1 MSERDD
7 DLRLERE
14 LRGLLGDRDPGPAP
28 YGLRERVDRV
38 PGRDAAGESVAE
50 RARRAIVAA
59 LGLAAAVVLVLVAV
73 PLVAKPPG
81 PGPGGPPMPVVTF
94 DPTLHGPGLVPPPAL
109 EAEVLVVLGLLIVA
123 GLVLAVAPSG
133 PRRALAAFVL
143 VAGLAVGG
151 AQILLT
157 HAAAGPVASSGGI
170 GVRNVEPSDPARDGR
185 YPVYVTAAPGD
196 PFSFG
201 FSVRNEGPLPIRL
214 EGVVRD
220 PAVHDGVVDYPT
232 LRALWRDGSS
242 QGGVTGP
249 TGPVAPFGPI
259 DLGPGEFTVLWLV
272 WTASPCA
279 AGPSFE
285 PIGDET
291 ALVGIPELRVAYSVL
306 GFARTAVIDLPFEIL
321 QPYQA
326 TCPALD

>member
-14 LRGLLGDRDPGPAP
+14 LRGVLRDRDPGPAP
-28 YGLRERVDRV
+28 FGLRERVDRV
-38 PGRDAAGESVAE
+38 PESRPTGASVAE
-50 RARRAIVAA
+50 RARRAIVPA
-59 LGLAAAVVLVLVAV
+59 LGIAAAIVLVLLAV
-73 PLVAKPPG
+73 PLVTKPAG
-81 PGPGGPPMPVVTF
+81 PGPGRPSAPIVTF
-94 DPTLHGPGLVPPPAL
+94 DPTLHGPGLVLPPAL
-109 EAEVLVVLGLLIVA
+109 EAETLVVLGLLIAA
-123 GLVLAVAPSG
+123 GLMLAVAPSG
-133 PRRALAAFVL
+133 PRRALAAF
-143 VAGLAVGG
+143 ALAAILGVGG

-157 HAAAGPVASSGGI
+157 HAATGPVASSGGI
-170 GVRNVEPSDPARDGR
+170 GVLNVEPSDPGRDGR

-201 FSVRNEGPLPIRL
+201 FSVRNDGPLPIRL

-232 LRALWRDGSS
+232 LRAVWRDGSS

-285 PIGDET
+285 PLADQ
-291 ALVGIPELRVAYSVL
+291 AAVGIPELRIAYSVL
-306 GFARTAVIDLPFEIL
+306 GLPRTAVIELPFEML
-321 QPYQA
+321 QPYRA
-326 TCPALD
+326 DCPPQS